1 MKSLSLEKMGDVQG
15 GSVGTKLFCGL
26 ALLSFAGATAGLFI
40 TGVGAPLGAALLAS
54 QGYVLAGVS
63 LGSCFID

>member
-1 MKSLSLEKMGDVQG
+1 MKSLSLEKMEKVEG
-15 GSVGTKLFCGL
+15 GSVASKLFCGVSIL
-26 ALLSFAGATAGLFI
+26 GFGVATAALFT

-54 QGYVLAGVS
+54 QGYVLAGLS